1 MRTAKKT
8 VPTLDLFRLAAVLL
22 VVMNHTSPLADVS
35 AMADFWLT
43 RVLARVA
50 VPFFLMTTGYFL
62 SRNHWAGVGRQLKKL
77 CLHAYAAKKP
87 VKEVAQLRDKYVWT
101 RVDYLLGLTPEKL
114 ARAEH
119 EYKVD
124 RIHRLF
130 GLDKKLV
137 DKYMRMGYASHQVK
151 RAMFLAHHCD
161 KSVEE
166 LLAMK
171 TRQQK
176 WGDICEQLG
185 LPRDACMK

>member
-1 MRTAKKT
+1 MIYSLNGELLCTDA
-8 VPTLDLFRLAAVLL
+8 LAGSAVIEC
-22 VVMNHTSPLADVS
+22 
-35 AMADFWLT
+35 
-43 RVLARVA
+43 
-50 VPFFLMTTGYFL
+50 
-62 SRNHWAGVGRQLKKL
+62 AGVGYKVTIPANTLTKL
-77 CLHAYAAKKP
+77 PPVTDRSPRVRLYTHMQVREDGVELFGFSTEEELSMFRMLISVSGVGPKAAISI
-87 VKEVAQLRDKYVWT
+87 LS
-101 RVDYLLGLTPEKL
+101 LMTPEKL

-151 RAMFLAHHCD
+151 RAMFLARHCD